1 MTMTNAEKSNTSAL
15 FNIASYGA
23 AVAFGVMV
31 ATLFALDRSPN
42 GLVFRLNALAVIAFL
57 VAAPFAWFY
66 WRLIARMAT
75 ERAPEQRRKK
85 FIIFSAG
92 LLLVGVMA
100 FLYPL
105 KFVPAEKRK
114 DVFIGLALAFG
125 CIGGVGFVM
134 LKVRKFLEADLK
146 SSEAE
151 DQQGGKTE

>member
-1 MTMTNAEKSNTSAL
+1 MSSAEKSNTSAL
-15 FNIASYGA
+15 FNLASYGA

-31 ATLFALDRSPN
+31 ATLFALERTPH
-42 GLVFRLNALAVIAFL
+42 GLSFKLNAGAVISFL
-57 VAAPFAWFY
+57 LAAPVAFYY

-85 FIIFSAG
+85 FIVFSIG
-92 LLLVGVMA
+92 LLLIGVMA

-125 CIGGVGFVM
+125 CIGGVGVVM

-146 SSEAE
+146 SSE
-151 DQQGGKTE
+151 DDK

>member
-1 MTMTNAEKSNTSAL
+1 MSPAEKSNTTAL

-23 AVAFGVMV
+23 ALAFGVMV
-31 ATLFALDRSPN
+31 ATLFALERTPN
-42 GLVFRLNALAVIAFL
+42 GLSFKLNAAAIISFL
-57 VAAPFAWFY
+57 VAAPVTFFY

-85 FIIFSAG
+85 FIVFSAG
-92 LLLVGVMA
+92 LLLIGVMA

-125 CIGGVGFVM
+125 CIGGVGLVM
-134 LKVRKFLEADLK
+134 LKVRRFLEADLK
-146 SSEAE
+146 SSEDK
-151 DQQGGKTE
+151 DQSK

>member
-1 MTMTNAEKSNTSAL
+1 MTNAEKSNTSAL

-31 ATLFALDRSPN
+31 ATLFALEPSPN
-42 GLVFRLNALAVIAFL
+42 GLVFRLNALAAISFL

-75 ERAPEQRRKK
+75 ERAPEQRRKN
-85 FIIFSAG
+85 FIVFSAG
-92 LLLVGVMA
+92 LLLVGVVA

-125 CIGGVGFVM
+125 CISGVGFVM

-151 DQQGGKTE
+151 GERDGKAQ

>member
-1 MTMTNAEKSNTSAL
+1 MSAAEKSNTSAL

-23 AVAFGVMV
+23 ALAFGVMV
-31 ATLFALDRSPN
+31 ATLFALERTPN
-42 GLVFRLNALAVIAFL
+42 GLSFRLNGMAVISFL
-57 VAAPFAWFY
+57 VAAPVAFFY

-85 FIIFSAG
+85 FIVFSAG
-92 LLLVGVMA
+92 LLLIGVMA

-114 DVFIGLALAFG
+114 DVFVGLALAFG
-125 CIGGVGFVM
+125 CIGGVGVVM

-146 SSEAE
+146 HSEDE
-151 DQQGGKTE
+151 NRSK

>member
-1 MTMTNAEKSNTSAL
+1 MSSAEKSNTSAL
-15 FNIASYGA
+15 FNLASYGA

-31 ATLFALDRSPN
+31 ATLFALERTPH
-42 GLVFRLNALAVIAFL
+42 GLSFKLNAGAVISFL
-57 VAAPFAWFY
+57 VAAPVAFFY

-85 FIIFSAG
+85 FIVFSIG
-92 LLLVGVMA
+92 LLLIGVMA

-125 CIGGVGFVM
+125 CIGGVGVVM

-146 SSEAE
+146 SSEDEGQSSARS
-151 DQQGGKTE
+151 

>member
-1 MTMTNAEKSNTSAL
+1 MSPAEKSNTSAL

-23 AVAFGVMV
+23 ALAFGVMV
-31 ATLFALDRSPN
+31 ATLFALERTPH
-42 GLVFRLNALAVIAFL
+42 GLSFKLNAAAVISFL
-57 VAAPFAWFY
+57 VAAPVTFFY

-85 FIIFSAG
+85 FIVFSVG
-92 LLLVGVMA
+92 LLLIGVMA

-105 KFVPAEKRK
+105 KFVPPEKRK

-125 CIGGVGFVM
+125 CIGGVGLVM

-146 SSEAE
+146 HSEEADRRDSE
-151 DQQGGKTE
+151 S

>member
-1 MTMTNAEKSNTSAL
+1 MSSAEKSSTSAL

-23 AVAFGVMV
+23 ALAFGVMV
-31 ATLFALDRSPN
+31 ATLFALERTPH
-42 GLVFRLNALAVIAFL
+42 GLSFRLNAGAVISFL
-57 VAAPFAWFY
+57 VAAPVTWFY

-75 ERAPEQRRKK
+75 ERAPEQQRKK
-85 FIIFSAG
+85 FIVFSAG
-92 LLLVGVMA
+92 LLVVGVMA

-105 KFVPAEKRK
+105 KFVPAEKRF
-114 DVFIGLALAFG
+114 DVFVGLALAFL

-151 DQQGGKTE
+151 DEKGGKGQ

>member
-1 MTMTNAEKSNTSAL
+1 MSSAEQSNTRAL

-31 ATLFALDRSPN
+31 ATLFALERTPH
-42 GLVFRLNALAVIAFL
+42 GLSFKLNAGALISFL
-57 VAAPFAWFY
+57 VAAPVTWFY

-85 FIIFSAG
+85 FIVFSAG

-105 KFVPAEKRK
+105 KFVPEEKRK
-114 DVFIGLALAFG
+114 DVFIGLALACG
-125 CIGGVGFVM
+125 CIGGVGLVM
-134 LKVRKFLEADLK
+134 LKVRRFLEADLK
-146 SSEAE
+146 SSETN
-151 DQQGGKTE
+151 DQSGGPS

>member
-1 MTMTNAEKSNTSAL
+1 MSPAEKSNTSAL

-23 AVAFGVMV
+23 ALAFGVMV
-31 ATLFALDRSPN
+31 ATLFALERTPN
-42 GLVFRLNALAVIAFL
+42 GLSFRLNVGAVVSFL
-57 VAAPFAWFY
+57 VAAPVAWFY

-85 FIIFSAG
+85 FIVFSVG
-92 LLLVGVMA
+92 LLLIGVMA

-105 KFVPAEKRK
+105 KFVPPEKRK

-125 CIGGVGFVM
+125 CIGGVGLVM

-146 SSEAE
+146 HSEEADRRDSE
-151 DQQGGKTE
+151 S

>member
-1 MTMTNAEKSNTSAL
+1 MSSAEKSSTSAL

-23 AVAFGVMV
+23 ALAFGVMV
-31 ATLFALDRSPN
+31 ATLFALERTSH
-42 GLVFRLNALAVIAFL
+42 GLSFRLNAGAVISFL

-75 ERAPEQRRKK
+75 ERAPEQQRKK
-85 FIIFSAG
+85 FIVFSAG
-92 LLLVGVMA
+92 LLVVGVMA

-105 KFVPAEKRK
+105 KFVPAEKRF
-114 DVFIGLALAFG
+114 DVFVGLALAFM

-151 DQQGGKTE
+151 DERSGKGR

>member
-1 MTMTNAEKSNTSAL
+1 MSPAEKSNTSAL

-23 AVAFGVMV
+23 ALAFGVLV
-31 ATLFALDRSPN
+31 ATLFALERTPH
-42 GLVFRLNALAVIAFL
+42 GLSFKLNAAAVISFL
-57 VAAPFAWFY
+57 VAAPVTFFY

-85 FIIFSAG
+85 FIVFSVG
-92 LLLVGVMA
+92 LLLIGVMA

-105 KFVPAEKRK
+105 KFVPPEKRK

-125 CIGGVGFVM
+125 CIGGVGLVM

-146 SSEAE
+146 HSEEADRRDSE
-151 DQQGGKTE
+151 S

>member
-1 MTMTNAEKSNTSAL
+1 MSPTEKSNTSAL
-15 FNIASYGA
+15 FSIASYGA
-23 AVAFGVMV
+23 ALAFGVMV
-31 ATLFALDRSPN
+31 ATLFALERTPH
-42 GLVFRLNALAVIAFL
+42 GLSFKLNAAAIISFL
-57 VAAPFAWFY
+57 VAAPVTFFY

-85 FIIFSAG
+85 FIVFSIG

-105 KFVPAEKRK
+105 KFVPPEKRK

-125 CIGGVGFVM
+125 CIGGVGLVM

-146 SSEAE
+146 HSEEA
-151 DQQGGKTE
+151 DRRDSGS